1 MLAEKRP
8 IEVLAYRYF
17 NVILEEFL
25 KLLESGGEPVRYEE
39 STKTIYIQKERG
51 EVALTYGNWVI
62 HEVNTDSVFWAIDS
76 EIFHK
81 TYERVPDS
89 LYTYRKKVFTVE
101 CVKFKSLSY
110 KDIVEVLNFFGYK
123 AKEVPE
129 IIQRDDMV
137 DEVKSQGYLNINT
150 LEGVERLY
158 VGEILVKGIDGEFYP
173 VSEKSFN
180 QVYKIIEE

>member
-39 STKTIYIQKERG
+39 STKTIYIQKDRG

-62 HEVNTDSVFWAIDS
+62 HEVNTCGVFWAIDS

-81 TYERVPDS
+81 TYERVPNS
-89 LYTYRKKVFTVE
+89 LYSYKKTVYTVE
-101 CVKFKSLSY
+101 CVKFKSLSS
-110 KDIVEVLNFFGYK
+110 KDIVEVLDFLGYR

-129 IIQRDDMV
+129 ILQRDALV
-137 DEVKSQGYLNINT
+137 DEVISQGYININT

-158 VGEILVKGIDGEFYP
+158 VGEVLVRGVDGEFYP
-173 VSEKSFN
+173 VSWESFEK
-180 QVYKIIEE
+180 VYRVLEE

>member
-1 MLAEKRP
+1 MIAEKRP

-17 NVILEEFL
+17 NVILDEFI
-25 KLLESGGEPVRYEE
+25 KLLESGGEPVRYDED
-39 STKTIYIQKERG
+39 TKTIYVQKDRG

-62 HEVNTDSVFWAIDS
+62 HEVNTDGVFWAIDS

-81 TYERVPDS
+81 TYKRVPNS
-89 LYTYRKKVFTVE
+89 LYVYQKKVFTVE

-110 KDIVEVLNFFGYK
+110 KDIVEILNFFGYK

-137 DEVKSQGYLNINT
+137 DEVKSQGYININT

-180 QVYKIIEE
+180 QVYRIVEE